1 MKAPKAKLYSQYGYI
16 CVWYQNNRIQ
26 SAFFCSIASFSMDR
40 VLAGKNPRV
49 NALKTVWGKTAR
61 GVSAGAYR
69 NGADFG
75 AGGGFLV
82 EDVLQLEDQIA
93 VEKKRN
99 DENR

>member
-1 MKAPKAKLYSQYGYI
+1 
-16 CVWYQNNRIQ
+16 
-26 SAFFCSIASFSMDR
+26 MDR
-40 VLAGKNPRV
+40 VLAGKNLRM

-75 AGGGFLV
+75 AEGGFLV
-82 EDVLQLEDQIA
+82 EDVLQLEDQVT